1 MKGYTTRQEIENY
14 LLITIDPS
22 FYTQVNNWIT
32 DIEAYIDNQTG
43 RNFKADTNATKRVY
57 DGDNT
62 SSILIDDCVE
72 VTEVKIG
79 TDTPLNKDESGI
91 EDDYFLYPQNA
102 LADKRPFNRIKL
114 VGGYFP
120 KYPMQTNQI
129 TAKWGYSVDVPSDIK
144 QAATILVAGIINYSW
159 NAEGEVKSMNIGS
172 YAVTYKDEK
181 QWQDFDRLVET
192 FKHYIKYNL

>member
-22 FYTQVNNWIT
+22 FYSQVESWIE
-32 DIEAYIDNQTG
+32 DIENHIDNITG
-43 RNFKADTNATKRVY
+43 RNFKADATATKRVF
-57 DGDNT
+57 DGDN
-62 SSILIDDCVE
+62 SSSLLIDDCVE
-72 VTEVKIG
+72 ITEVKIG

-91 EDDYFLYPQNA
+91 EDDYFIYPANHFP
-102 LADKRPFNRIKL
+102 KTRIKL

-120 KYPMQTNQI
+120 SYPMQTNQV
-129 TAKWGYSVDVPSDIK
+129 TAKWGYSVNVPADIR
-144 QAATILVAGIINYSW
+144 QAATIMVAGIINYSW

-181 QWQDFDRLVET
+181 QWQDFDRITET